1 MAKKEPQ
8 LPTIENRKARF
19 EYAIEDTLEVGIVL
33 RGSEIK
39 VVREG
44 RVSLGEGWVKPTFEP
59 ASLLLYGVHIGEYK
73 PAGTLGHKA
82 VRPRELL
89 ANRVEIRRLCKAM
102 ENKGA
107 TIVPLKLYFKGAWA
121 KLLLG
126 IAKGKK
132 AHDKRQAIKDRD
144 NKRDLQRAMSK
155 RM

>member
-1 MAKKEPQ
+1 MKKPAQ

-39 VVREG
+39 VVRES
-44 RVSLGEGWVKPTFEP
+44 RVSLGEGWVQPLANP
-59 ASLLLYGVHIGEYK
+59 PSLLLHNVHIGEYK
-73 PAGTLGHKA
+73 PAGTMGHKP

-89 ANRVEIRRLCKAM
+89 AKTVEIRRLLKAM
-102 ENKGA
+102 DTKGC

-121 KLLLG
+121 KLLIG

-132 AHDKRQAIKDRD
+132 AHDKRQTIKDRD
-144 NKRDLQRAMSK
+144 TKRDLQRVMSK
-155 RM
+155 RIR